1 MKFRSFELKNEFAFR
16 AEIGEESV
24 RVSFDC
30 ELKFAFVCERV
41 AESLKV
47 GGRERRSGRRG
58 RPSDVFELRVIRT
71 KEDDIGRRVDGDE
84 GRLGDPS
91 VESEGRFANA
101 EDSAERENA
110 IQIRSGDDVLE
121 REVANLAELTVEKED
136 EWNSDCELEQEKQNS
151 RSTSH
156 VLESESNASSS
167 PFRTETNQRSSCRR

>member
-41 AESLKV
+41 AESLV
-47 GGRERRSGRRG
+47 VDGTRRGRSGRRR
-58 RPSDVFELRVIRT
+58 RPGDVFESRVIGT
-71 KEDDIGRRVDGDE
+71 KEDDIGRRVDGNERVSLRFWIVSCD
-84 GRLGDPS
+84 
-91 VESEGRFANA
+91 SECGFANA

-121 REVANLAELTVEKED
+121 REVANLADLTIDIED
-136 EWNSDCELEQEKQNS
+136 EW
-151 RSTSH
+151 TSK
-156 VLESESNASSS
+156 L
-167 PFRTETNQRSSCRR
+167 